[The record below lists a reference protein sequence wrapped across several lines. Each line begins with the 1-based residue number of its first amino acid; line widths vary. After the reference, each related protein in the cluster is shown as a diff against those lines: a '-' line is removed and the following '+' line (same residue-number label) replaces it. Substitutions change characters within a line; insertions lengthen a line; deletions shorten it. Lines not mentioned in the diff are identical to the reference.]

1 MQSAAYRPLTAG
13 RHGSE
18 GRWSSGFS
26 GRSRCWTEIALLD
39 LGGQRQR
46 GLLALLLLHANQVV
60 SSSRL
65 IEELWPDEASESHA
79 GALQAS
85 VSRLRKSLGPGAE
98 LLVTLPTGYVIELAP
113 EQLDLDRFERL
124 VEEAGDAE
132 PQEAAERLREALALW
147 RGPALADFAY
157 EPFAQAAIGR
167 LEEVHLLAVEMRID
181 ADLALGRHAALV
193 AELDAL
199 AAEHPLRERLRGQLM
214 LALYRSGRQ
223 AEALAAYQTARR
235 VLVDELGIEP
245 SAALQELERAMLRQ
259 DPALEL
265 AQATAPERSILVAWL
280 GDGPPEPL
288 LAVAEPLARKEPRE
302 VIVARL
308 AGRPRRA
315 RGRRGEPE
323 GAHRGARGTRGRRAV
338 GRVHE
343 RLARSGRLS
352 ARGRAGR
359 RPRARR
365 RPGGAA
371 RRLRPRRSPALCPVR
386 RRRAHRRRA
395 GRRPGARPLRRHR
408 PRLERDRAR
417 RLARGQLAGAAPP
430 RRARRSRAAAT
441 RAACSRAPPSPFS
454 ARWASPPSRS
464 SSSPA
469 RTRSSPR
476 PQDAGVTVVG
486 LSDRWRK
493 DGLGPTRGA
502 LAASGHPTLLVRK
515 GLRPG
520 GLAPA
525 ENLTRFTWSLRG

>member
-1 MQSAAYRPLTAG
+1 MEFRILGPL
-13 RHGSE
+13 E
-18 GRWSSGFS
+18 V
-26 GRSRCWTEIALLD
+26 LD
-39 LGGQRQR
+39 GDRAVELGGQRQR
-46 GLLALLLLHANQVV
+46 SLLALLLLHANQVV

-65 IEELWPDEASESHA
+65 IEELWPDQASESHA

-85 VSRLRKSLGPGAE
+85 VSRLRKSLGSGAE
-98 LLVTLPTGYVIELAP
+98 LLVTLPTGYVLKLAP

-124 VEEAGDAE
+124 VQEADAE

-199 AAEHPLRERLRGQLM
+199 AAENPLRERLRGQLM

-245 SAALQELERAMLRQ
+245 SSALQELERAMLRQ

-265 AQATAPERSILVAWL
+265 EHPTPPERSILVAWL
-280 GDGPPEPL
+280 GDAPVESL
-288 LAVAEPLARKEPRE
+288 LAIAEPLARKEPRE

-308 AGRPRRA
+308 LADRAGLAAAAERVR
-315 RGRRGEPE
+315 EHTE
-323 GAHRGARGTRGRRAV
+323 GLAARGTVTRSAV
-338 GRVHE
+338 FTSDSPGADAS
-343 RLARSGRLS
+343 RLATEQDVDLVLVTAPAALLDDSHLADLLRVAPCDVAILTGGEPVPGPVLVPFAGTDHDWS
-352 ARGRAGR
+352 AIELGAWLAG
-359 RPRARR
+359 
-365 RPGGAA
+365 
-371 RRLRPRRSPALCPVR
+371 SWKV
-386 RRRAHRRRA
+386 
-395 GRRPGARPLRRHR
+395 PLR
-408 PRLERDRAR
+408 
-417 RLARGQLAGAAPP
+417 LAGPAVEGGRDASRLLASASLAVQRALGVAAEPLLVEP
-430 RRARRSRAAAT
+430 GPEALVTAAAD
-441 RAACSRAPPSPFS
+441 S
-454 ARWASPPSRS
+454 
-464 SSSPA
+464 
-469 RTRSSPR
+469 
-476 PQDAGVTVVG
+476 GVTVVG

-493 DGLGPTRGA
+493 DGLGPTRSA
-502 LAASGHPTLLVRK
+502 LAVSGHPTLLVRK

>member
-1 MQSAAYRPLTAG
+1 MEFRILGPLEVL
-13 RHGSE
+13 E
-18 GRWSSGFS
+18 GDRIL
-26 GRSRCWTEIALLD
+26 ELP
-39 LGGQRQR
+39 GQRQR
-46 GLLALLLLHANQVV
+46 SLLALLLLNANQVV

-65 IEELWPDEASESHA
+65 IEELWPEEASESRA

-85 VSRLRKSLGPGAE
+85 VSRLRKSLGVGAE
-98 LLVTLPTGYVIELAP
+98 LLATLPTGYVIKLGP

-124 VEEAGDAE
+124 VQDAGSAE
-132 PQEAAERLREALALW
+132 PQAAAEKLREALALW

-167 LEEVHLLAVEMRID
+167 LEEVHLLAVEMRVD

-193 AELDAL
+193 SELDAL

-280 GDGPPEPL
+280 GDGLAEPL
-288 LAVAEPLARKEPRE
+288 LAVAEPLAIKEPRE

-308 AGRPRRA
+308 IADRAGLAAAAECLKEHTGALSLRGVVA
-315 RGRRGEPE
+315 RSAVFTSDSLGADAARLATEQDVDLVLIGATAALLEDRELGDLLRSAPCDVAVLSGGEPAPGPVLVPFAGTDHDWSAIE
-323 GAHRGARGTRGRRAV
+323 LGAWLAGSWQV
-338 GRVHE
+338 PL
-343 RLARSGRLS
+343 RLAGPAAEGGRDASRLLAS
-352 ARGRAGR
+352 ASLAVQRALGVAAE
-359 RPRARR
+359 PLLVE
-365 RPGGAA
+365 PG
-371 RRLRPRRSPALCPVR
+371 PEALV
-386 RRRAHRRRA
+386 
-395 GRRPGARPLRRHR
+395 
-408 PRLERDRAR
+408 
-417 RLARGQLAGAAPP
+417 
-430 RRARRSRAAAT
+430 AAA
-441 RAACSRAPPSPFS
+441 AK
-454 ARWASPPSRS
+454 
-464 SSSPA
+464 
-469 RTRSSPR
+469 
-476 PQDAGVTVVG
+476 AGVTVVG

-493 DGLGPTRGA
+493 DGLGPSRAA
-502 LAASGHPTLLVRK
+502 LAGSGTPTLLVRK

>member
-1 MQSAAYRPLTAG
+1 MQAAAYRSLTAG
-13 RHGSE
+13 RHGVE
-18 GRWSSGFS
+18 ARWSSGFWD
-26 GRSRCWTEIALLD
+26 RSRCWTEIAPLD
-39 LGGQRQR
+39 VAGQRQR

-65 IEELWPDEASESHA
+65 IEELWPEEASESHA

-98 LLVTLPTGYVIELAP
+98 LLVTLPTGYVIQLAP

-124 VEEAGDAE
+124 VQEAGDAE
-132 PQEAAERLREALALW
+132 PQEAAEQLREALALW

-167 LEEVHLLAVEMRID
+167 LEEVHLLAVEMRVD

-223 AEALAAYQTARR
+223 AEALAAYQSARR
-235 VLVDELGIEP
+235 ALVDELGIEP
-245 SAALQELERAMLRQ
+245 SSALQELERAMLRQ

-280 GDGPPEPL
+280 GDAPAEPL

-308 AGRPRRA
+308 LADRAGLAAAAESLKEHTEALAAARSRRA
-315 RGRRGEPE
+315 L
-323 GAHRGARGTRGRRAV
+323 

-343 RLARSGRLS
+343 RLARSGRRP
-352 ARGRAGR
+352 ARDRAGR

-371 RRLRPRRSPALCPVR
+371 RGHRPGRSPALRPMR

-417 RLARGQLAGAAPP
+417 RLARRAAGRCRSASPG
-430 RRARRSRAAAT
+430 RRSRAAGT
-441 RAACSRAPPSPFS
+441 RAGCWRAPPSPFS
-454 ARWASPPSRS
+454 ARWAWPPSRS
-464 SSSPA
+464 SSSRA

-476 PQDAGVTVVG
+476 PRRPASRSSACRTAGARTASARPG
-486 LSDRWRK
+486 ARW
-493 DGLGPTRGA
+493 PPAATRRCSCARACGR
-502 LAASGHPTLLVRK
+502 AASRRRRT
-515 GLRPG
+515 
-520 GLAPA
+520 
-525 ENLTRFTWSLRG
+525 